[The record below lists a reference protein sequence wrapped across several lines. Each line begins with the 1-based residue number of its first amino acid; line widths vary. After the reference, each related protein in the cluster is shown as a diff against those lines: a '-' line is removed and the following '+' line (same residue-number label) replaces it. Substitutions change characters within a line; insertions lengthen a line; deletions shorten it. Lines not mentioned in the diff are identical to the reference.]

1 MPIRIWHW
9 LNAFG
14 IVTFCVTGFQIR
26 FPDYINIFGAY
37 KAAIRLQNR
46 TVNAPK
52 VVAAFSKANAN
63 FMRAYS
69 LWQADTQQQTEKAEP
84 PPAPPTEKSSGPPPT
99 NKIDLFKDWQ

>member
-1 MPIRIWHW
+1 MLDGIAGALEAFKTRPIK
-9 LNAFG
+9 AVG
-14 IVTFCVTGFQIR
+14 
-26 FPDYINIFGAY
+26 